1 MLKNLQVYNQ
11 YYRAQCTWH
20 TSISMFYSVYW
31 HCNFKRQVIANKQ
44 RQNVNFWCGIE
55 NCTYCQST
63 LCFQPAHPLYWLT
76 PKETVTTACESVN
89 WLTFSASNKHLYRV
103 QNKIFTYL
111 QYRNSF
117 LFTIFSEKLRI
128 NFLIS

>member
-89 WLTFSASNKHLYRV
+89 WLHSPHRIS
-103 QNKIFTYL
+103 IFTGFKTRFSHICSIETASYS
-111 QYRNSF
+111 QFF
-117 LFTIFSEKLRI
+117 LKSCGSIFW
-128 NFLIS
+128 